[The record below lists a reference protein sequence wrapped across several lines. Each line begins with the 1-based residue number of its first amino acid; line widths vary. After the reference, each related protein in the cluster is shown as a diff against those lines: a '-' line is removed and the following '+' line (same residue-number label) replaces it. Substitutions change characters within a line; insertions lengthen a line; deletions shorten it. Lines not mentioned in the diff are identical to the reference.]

1 MKARGSYAKGVA
13 KRDEILQTALAVIA
27 QNGYRK
33 TSIRDLA
40 AAVGLSQTGLLHYFG
55 TKEELFAA
63 VLRKRDEIDGG
74 GFLVIDDANEVSF
87 PDRDESDLGD
97 VIEVISRVVK
107 HNAEVPGLVQLYAQ
121 FSTEAAE
128 SGHPAQAYF
137 QKRYEAFR
145 SAVAGA
151 IRAKQ
156 EAKELPASLDADLSA
171 TLLAAAIDGLQ
182 TQWMLDDSI
191 DMVANVQYLW
201 ERLTA
206 A

>member
-13 KRDEILQTALAVIA
+13 KRDEILATALDVIA

-63 VLRKRDEIDGG
+63 VLRKRDEVDGG
-74 GFLVIDDANEVSF
+74 AFLLIDDANEAVF
-87 PDRDESDLGD
+87 PEADESVSSDI
-97 VIEVISRVVK
+97 IEVITRVVR

-128 SGHPAQAYF
+128 AGHPAQAYF
-137 QKRYEAFR
+137 QKRYDVFR

-156 EAKELPASLDADLSA
+156 DSGDLPKSLDPDLSA

-191 DMVANVQYLW
+191 DMVANVEYLW
-201 ERLTA
+201 GRLTSA
-206 A
+206 